1 MYEIDE
7 NEAENVRLMFQMSLG
22 EIGSHRIANH
32 FNSRNVPTKF
42 SGKFKDKGEIKRID
56 KYTKEVVKF
65 KKKDVKWR
73 GNVIADILK
82 NPIYKGERIWN
93 VYKDKI
99 SIVDGQKVK
108 SKILVETITGK
119 MPAIVSEKL
128 WESVQKSFEKNK
140 KEVVGK
146 KAQYHYLINGLVFCE
161 RCRNKYWGKKRLKG
175 NDNAYKCLSK
185 KYLILKCD
193 NRGLNLPKPETFV
206 IQHLQKITFSTK
218 VLNSLPSQ
226 QSLIEKYFELRIKKI
241 NKVEELSK
249 AIKTL
254 SNQLQLSSKIKEVMD
269 KLASMQNKRQ
279 FLLDGIEILNK
290 KIIEEESNNQN
301 ESVLKAVRNKIKKIV
316 NFKTNFSEFK
326 EAVFNL
332 VNWIS
337 IEYVNRNPPAYYKV
351 KIKLKGQNF
360 IDEYKADFHLNK

>member
-1 MYEIDE
+1 M
-7 NEAENVRLMFQMSLG
+7 
-22 EIGSHRIANH
+22 
-32 FNSRNVPTKF
+32 
-42 SGKFKDKGEIKRID
+42 
-56 KYTKEVVKF
+56 
-65 KKKDVKWR
+65 
-73 GNVIADILK
+73 
-82 NPIYKGERIWN
+82 
-93 VYKDKI
+93 
-99 SIVDGQKVK
+99 
-108 SKILVETITGK
+108 
-119 MPAIVSEKL
+119 
-128 WESVQKSFEKNK
+128 
-140 KEVVGK
+140 
-146 KAQYHYLINGLVFCE
+146 
-161 RCRNKYWGKKRLKG
+161 KG

-218 VLNSLPSQ
+218 VLNSLPTQ

-326 EAVFNL
+326 EVVF
-332 VNWIS
+332 
-337 IEYVNRNPPAYYKV
+337 
-351 KIKLKGQNF
+351 
-360 IDEYKADFHLNK
+360 